1 MSELI
6 FEDGFLCLGAF
17 DVSGVSKTL
26 AGKIVSAVK
35 EWVCFKDPTLGTS
48 DRVSRRRLHGEESAS
63 LPIDGF
69 LDFDTNWPMARAAF
83 QDKAL
88 YALTFGAS
96 RTAGGPAWM
105 FNVVQASHE
114 FGGAVADLVPFAGD
128 YQSSGPLAAGR
139 LLLHGD
145 VTATGATTG
154 QALGAVAADQALYC
168 HFHVPKTPTGTTPVL
183 AAIIE
188 SSALGDF
195 SDAVTRYTFTNFTT
209 KSVQRAVVNGPIA
222 DTTFR
227 VKYTL
232 TGTTPNFRVRIA
244 AGIDSR

>member
-6 FEDGFLCLGAF
+6 FEDGFLCLGAY

-26 AGKIVSAVK
+26 SGKIVSPVK
-35 EWVCFKDPTLGTS
+35 EWVCFKDPSLGTS
-48 DRVSRRRLHGEESAS
+48 GRVSRRRLHGEESAS
-63 LPIDGF
+63 LPIDGY
-69 LDFDTNWPMARAAF
+69 LDFDATWPMARAAF
-83 QDKAL
+83 QNKAVHT
-88 YALTFGAS
+88 LTFGVS
-96 RTAGGPAWM
+96 RAAGGPAWL

-114 FGGAVADLVPFAGD
+114 FGAAVAELVPFAGD
-128 YQSSGPLAAGR
+128 YQSSGPIAAGR
-139 LLLHGD
+139 LLYHGD
-145 VTATGATTG
+145 VTVTGSTPG
-154 QALGAVAADQALYC
+154 QNLGTVLAGQALYC

-183 AAIIE
+183 GAIIE

-195 SDAVTRYTFTNFTT
+195 SDAVTRYTFSNFT
-209 KSVQRAVVNGPIA
+209 SSGVQRAVVNGPIA
-222 DTTFR
+222 DATYR